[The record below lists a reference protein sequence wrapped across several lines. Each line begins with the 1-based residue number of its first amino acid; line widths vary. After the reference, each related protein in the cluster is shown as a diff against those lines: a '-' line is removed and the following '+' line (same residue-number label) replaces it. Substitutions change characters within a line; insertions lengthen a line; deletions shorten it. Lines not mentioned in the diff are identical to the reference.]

1 MKRKF
6 SLISIALSLGLL
18 AGISIYTI
26 SKYAFSDSSLHQE
39 QEIDVETSIL
49 KTFDLDES
57 KEIKAYSM
65 DDIWGKN
72 VKELSSEANER
83 ILSAYAMLIKDN
95 EVKTGD
101 RKALFFLKGD
111 ATLLIG
117 IKHGDGTISLTEFDI
132 STDKPAKIKTQT
144 KEES

>member
-1 MKRKF
+1 MKLKF
-6 SLISIALSLGLL
+6 SLISIALTLGLL
-18 AGISIYTI
+18 AGISIYAI
-26 SKYAFSDSSLHQE
+26 SKYAFSDNPPHQE
-39 QEIDVETSIL
+39 QEIDVETSIRN
-49 KTFDLDES
+49 TFDLDES
-57 KEIKAYSM
+57 KEIKAYAM

-72 VKELSSEANER
+72 LKELSSEANKR
-83 ILSAYAMLIKDN
+83 IISAYALLIKDN

-111 ATLLIG
+111 DTLLIG